1 MNIVEYSD
9 REALMMGLSDSV
21 ASELR
26 AALAANDTATL
37 CVPGGSS
44 PGPVFDTLSGV
55 SLDWARVG
63 VVLNDERLVPETS
76 SRSNTRLIRERL
88 LVEKA
93 AVARFVSFI
102 PVTGDPSD
110 VDAEAQSEAV
120 RPWLPIT
127 TLILGMGDDM
137 HTASR
142 FPGGDNLERA
152 LEQRDPPLITMRA
165 EGAGETRITLT
176 APVLREAMHTHLLI
190 MGEGKRDAF
199 ERARSLPPEQAPIRA
214 LLAEATVH
222 WAA

>member
-1 MNIVEYSD
+1 
-9 REALMMGLSDSV
+9 
-21 ASELR
+21 
-26 AALAANDTATL
+26 
-37 CVPGGSS
+37 
-44 PGPVFDTLSGV
+44 
-55 SLDWARVG
+55 
-63 VVLNDERLVPETS
+63 VLNDERLVPETS

-137 HTASR
+137 HTASL
-142 FPGGDNLERA
+142 FPGDPSLNNALASDAPLLCPVYPEGQPTARVTLPAHVLDGALNKHLVIFGDEKRAALERA
-152 LEQRDPPLITMRA
+152 EKL
-165 EGAGETRITLT
+165 
-176 APVLREAMHTHLLI
+176 
-190 MGEGKRDAF
+190 
-199 ERARSLPPEQAPIRA
+199 SPEEAPIA
-214 LLAEATVH
+214 AVLDEIEVY